1 MTPEAVA
8 TSKEFLRNYV
18 GTWGATISRRLGYA
32 VDDAFYGTEKPG
44 YLQSLKAAI
53 DATTPEQVNAA
64 IKKHL
69 QADNMHMVVITAD
82 AAGFKQKLL
91 SGEPT
96 TITYAGQRSAE
107 LLAQDKIISSYP
119 LKVKE
124 ADIRI
129 LPIDK
134 VFQ

>member
-1 MTPEAVA
+1 MG
-8 TSKEFLRNYV
+8 S
-18 GTWGATISRRLGYA
+18 GSRASCSRC
-32 VDDAFYGTEKPG
+32 
-44 YLQSLKAAI
+44 KAAI

-69 QADNMHMVVITAD
+69 QADNMHLVVITAD

-91 SGEPT
+91 SGAPT
-96 TITYAGQRSAE
+96 TITYAGQRSAD
-107 LLAQDKIISSYP
+107 LLAQDKIIGSYP

-124 ADIRI
+124 ADVRI